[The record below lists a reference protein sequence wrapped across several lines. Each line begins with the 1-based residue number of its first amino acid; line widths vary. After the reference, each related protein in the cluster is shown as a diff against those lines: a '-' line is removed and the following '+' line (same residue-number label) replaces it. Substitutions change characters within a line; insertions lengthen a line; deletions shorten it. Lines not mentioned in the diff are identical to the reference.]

1 MGKKLFFA
9 SLLWLFSALFLT
21 LTAQDTLL
29 RKEQKRDLRLQR
41 RLELKESHQRTFIKG
56 AYMLAFLHTTATFEI
71 AGGILNA
78 RLDLEKNFGLS
89 DRQFFFTG
97 SFLHR
102 FTPKSGTYLEYYGI
116 NRSKSSV
123 LKEDVIFLRDT
134 IPAGTSIESF
144 FRTKVV
150 SLGYLYTLV
159 ENPNAFLGCYLN
171 IYLMNVRTGVKSEF
185 FRFDEEV
192 GITAP
197 VPALGVLGL
206 FKITPWLKLDAGVG
220 YFSLDTRNFGGRVN
234 NLNARLN
241 FHPLRWLG
249 VSLGYQ
255 EFDVEVYFPSDDV
268 NTIIE
273 YHFAG
278 RTAGLAFVF

>member
-1 MGKKLFFA
+1 MEKRLLIA
-9 SLLWLFSALFLT
+9 SSLWLFSALFLT
-21 LTAQDTLL
+21 LVAQDTHL
-29 RKEQKRDLRLQR
+29 RKEQKQELRLQR
-41 RLELKESHQRTFIKG
+41 RLELKESHQRTSIRG
-56 AYMLAFLHTTATFEI
+56 SYMLAFLSTTATFEI

-78 RLDLEKNFGLS
+78 KLDLEKNLGLS

-97 SFLHR
+97 SLLHR

-116 NRSKSSV
+116 SRSKSYV

-134 IPAGTSIESF
+134 IPAGASIESF

-150 SLGYLYTLV
+150 SLGYLFTLI
-159 ENPNAFLGCYLN
+159 ENSNAFLGCYFN

-185 FRFDEEV
+185 FKFDEEV

-206 FKITPWLKLDAGVG
+206 FKITPWLHLDTGVG
-220 YFSLDTRNFGGRVN
+220 YFSLNTRNFGGRVN
-234 NLNARLN
+234 NLTARLN
-241 FHPLRWLG
+241 FYPWRWLG
-249 VSLGYQ
+249 VNLGYQ
-255 EFDVEVYFPSDDV
+255 EFDVEVYFPSDNV

-273 YHFAG
+273 YHFIG
-278 RTAGLAFVF
+278 PTAGLAFVF